1 MPFILSNVVT
11 NFLSGNGATVMSN
24 EQLLKLLNDNSGY
37 LTQGNPIWDALRPIG
52 MKIAEGGAW
61 VLDGLYGVMG
71 NLLNLLNIFDNPA
84 FTELMHKI
92 DPLKGF
98 LLLMAV
104 VGFFILL
111 MFNKVNGATQAPLNL
126 LLILCLTLMAPA
138 LWLTASSM
146 TQGVFKA
153 INKVDQSPGES
164 IILENTTDLVAVAEE
179 GWKLKDGENL
189 NHYKHAKQI
198 DMQEK
203 IEKPDDVKNGE
214 VFKKEIETDS
224 KGKDSLVDIEQ
235 PSGFA
240 AWLSKFFSP
249 NYYRNKVHFFNIYL
263 TELVSIVALAITS
276 FKFAIIIVKMYGDY
290 VLLVKGG
297 LADFM
302 GMQRVKAVFSELVG
316 SFALLVYVPILF
328 QIYIVATVY
337 IKSMNFDF
345 FTYIIAM
352 AGAAWALENA
362 RSEVLHSVNKY
373 IHIHPISVAQKK
385 GLLYQ
390 LYNLGDRPPQFD
402 DTLSDTD
409 YCNKAKEDWKF
420 MSEIMPQTGITFKG
434 NWFSQTGR
442 NYIGVSHL
450 YKYAKKEFFYWG
462 EQIFRQPG
470 VITTVDISHLG
481 LSKIKKELNKSIGE
495 SRDNARKGFSE
506 DIRQEAGIEYQL
518 LKELMEEMITGNES
532 VKEVTTRYY
541 ISGKTKDEVQQ
552 QADKIN
558 QRLALRGYKSS
569 FFLGEEDTE
578 LLALY
583 RSHKEQKQAKNR
595 QGKELTTNDLGTSYP
610 LNYSQLIDPRGLYFG
625 RTNTGGLVILDMWH
639 KDYMRLSY
647 NFVLLGIPGSGKSST
662 LKKIGSHN
670 HLLGNYTYYFMAN
683 AENNRFMK
691 AYDGLSLDASGRDGT
706 VNPFQIFATVIN
718 ELTGEVDEQESYNV
732 SKNKLKII
740 FANIHGENDPELNTS
755 LDMYIDLFYEKWFS
769 DHQMVLENAT
779 QYEAI
784 QYPLLEDFFRFIHDE
799 LYEEEKKI
807 RSSLSEFEA
816 KGYRSRKYL

>member
-1 MPFILSNVVT
+1 MPFILANVVT

-24 EQLLKLLNDNSGY
+24 EQLLKLLNDYSGY

-84 FTELMHKI
+84 FTELIHKI

-104 VGFFILL
+104 VGFFLLL

-138 LWLTASSM
+138 LWSTASSM

-240 AWLSKFFSP
+240 AWLMSKFFSP

-276 FKFAIIIVKMYGDY
+276 FKFAIIIAKMYGDY

-352 AGAAWALENA
+352 AGAAWALIDGPNGFQRVTGIDA
-362 RSEVLHSVNKY
+362 GLKGTAGVMIAAFSGSKLVRGIKDFGVSAAKSAGGALADVGAFGLGMSLATAGTGNNGNG
-373 IHIHPISVAQKK
+373 K
-385 GLLYQ
+385 GLKGI
-390 LYNLGDRPPQFD
+390 NDMMNGGDSDSENKEED
-402 DTLSDTD
+402 D
-409 YCNKAKEDWKF
+409 
-420 MSEIMPQTGITFKG
+420 
-434 NWFSQTGR
+434 
-442 NYIGVSHL
+442 
-450 YKYAKKEFFYWG
+450 
-462 EQIFRQPG
+462 
-470 VITTVDISHLG
+470 
-481 LSKIKKELNKSIGE
+481 SKSN
-495 SRDNARKGFSE
+495 KGFNE
-506 DIRQEAGIEYQL
+506 QERE
-518 LKELMEEMITGNES
+518 
-532 VKEVTTRYY
+532 
-541 ISGKTKDEVQQ
+541 KDQSK
-552 QADKIN
+552 D
-558 QRLALRGYKSS
+558 S
-569 FFLGEEDTE
+569 
-578 LLALY
+578 
-583 RSHKEQKQAKNR
+583 
-595 QGKELTTNDLGTSYP
+595 NDLQNQESSE
-610 LNYSQLIDPRGLYFG
+610 NEE
-625 RTNTGGLVILDMWH
+625 
-639 KDYMRLSY
+639 
-647 NFVLLGIPGSGKSST
+647 SST
-662 LKKIGSHN
+662 
-670 HLLGNYTYYFMAN
+670 
-683 AENNRFMK
+683 
-691 AYDGLSLDASGRDGT
+691 
-706 VNPFQIFATVIN
+706 
-718 ELTGEVDEQESYNV
+718 ESEGV
-732 SKNKLKII
+732 
-740 FANIHGENDPELNTS
+740 GENTQETQETSESSPESSDFDS
-755 LDMYIDLFYEKWFS
+755 LE
-769 DHQMVLENAT
+769 
-779 QYEAI
+779 
-784 QYPLLEDFFRFIHDE
+784 
-799 LYEEEKKI
+799 
-807 RSSLSEFEA
+807 
-816 KGYRSRKYL
+816 